1 MTTHLSASKARI
13 PTDAFNRV
21 VYQGDRIR
29 VDHRSGEAV
38 YIISK
43 EDMALLE
50 AIEDRLDVEAAKEAL
65 ADMKAKGKKP
75 IPWEKIKKKMAL

>member
-1 MTTHLSASKARI
+1 MTHLSASKARI

-21 VYQGDRIR
+21 VYQGERIR
-29 VDHRSGEAV
+29 VDHRSGETV

-50 AIEDRLDVEAAKEAL
+50 AIEDHLDVEAAKEAL

-75 IPWEKIKKKMAL
+75 IPWEKVKKDLGL

>member
-1 MTTHLSASKARI
+1 MTHISASKARI

-21 VYQGDRIR
+21 VYKGDRIR
-29 VDHRSGEAV
+29 VDRRSGDSV

-43 EDMALLE
+43 DDMSLLE

-65 ADMKAKGKKP
+65 ADMKAKGQKP
-75 IPWEKIKKKMAL
+75 IPLANVKKKLGL